1 MKIVQISI
9 KSTACK

>member
-9 KSTACK
+9 KRTAS

>member
-9 KSTACK
+9 KSIACK